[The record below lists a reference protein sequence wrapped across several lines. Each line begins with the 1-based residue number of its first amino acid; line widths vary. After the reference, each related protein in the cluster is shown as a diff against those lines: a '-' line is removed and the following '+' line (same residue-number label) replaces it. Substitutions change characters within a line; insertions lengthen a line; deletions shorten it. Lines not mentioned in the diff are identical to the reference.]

1 MTNAT
6 PSSGPAETPSAQ
18 PTAAAAPTTSA
29 APPSPAAGDSADPEQ
44 GLTVGQKVGRR
55 AAAIILLVV
64 AIAPGF
70 GVLAQGDDELRR
82 CFVFLWAMIAVV
94 LSFIRICISVCL
106 NGKDPVGRLKTATLA
121 LDVYAVAFAIPAA
134 ALGALAYL
142 SGS

>member
-6 PSSGPAETPSAQ
+6 PPSGPSETPAAQ
-18 PTAAAAPTTSA
+18 TTAAAAPVTGA
-29 APPSPAAGDSADPEQ
+29 APPSPAVGDPADPEQ
-44 GLTVGQKVGRR
+44 GLTLGQKVGRR
-55 AAAIILLVV
+55 IAAIFLLIV

-70 GVLAQGDDELRR
+70 GVLALGDDQLRR
-82 CFVFLWAMIAVV
+82 GFVFLWAMIAVV
-94 LSFIRICISVCL
+94 LSFVRICITVCL
-106 NGKDPVGRLKTATLA
+106 NGKDPQGRLKTATLA